1 MNIDYEVERKMKKA
15 ISKFPSTIRPT
26 EKQFIAAAVNTYI
39 DVLVK
44 ERIIRM
50 WTSGGWIAVLLAWSM
65 DADLHR
71 FRPVISY
78 VRLGTICSYRL
89 QKWVRL
95 FQKYFRRF
103 FYQYRI
109 QPRGVI
115 EISPFFLLHHLYCIT
130 CTASPIVHHLTC
142 MGTG

>member
-50 WTSGGWIAVLLAWSM
+50 WTLGGWIAVLLAWSM

-71 FRPVISY
+71 YRPVKSY
-78 VRLGTICSYRL
+78 VGLGTIC
-89 QKWVRL
+89 V
-95 FQKYFRRF
+95 
-103 FYQYRI
+103 
-109 QPRGVI
+109 
-115 EISPFFLLHHLYCIT
+115 T
-130 CTASPIVHHLTC
+130 
-142 MGTG
+142 